1 MTLPSSGSISLMM
14 LGLEYGD
21 STPHS
26 MSEFYNK
33 PGGPTSGTISLSV
46 FTD

>member
-21 STPHS
+21 SPPHS